1 MIKTMSRRSFSGG
14 AARSVFGGVML
25 PSVLPSLARAGR
37 VQPNDQITVGFIGMG
52 IRARNLMTGAG
63 WLKNENIRIVAVCD
77 VDTTR
82 REDRQ
87 NMVNEAY
94 ANTDCEAYLE
104 YHELL
109 ARDDIDAV
117 AICTPDHWHA
127 NIILDAC
134 KAGKDIYCEKPLTLT
149 IGEAKACIDAV
160 RKADR
165 VFQTGSQQRTEYGHR
180 FAQACELVRNGR
192 IGKVLNVNVG
202 VGDPAKWCDLE
213 GEELESGLD
222 WERWLGPAPWRAY
235 HSELSPR
242 GVHGHYPKWRAYR
255 EYSGGYFTDMG
266 AHHYDIAQWGLGM
279 DESGPIRVELP
290 EGPLEPMR
298 GARLVYENGAVIT
311 HGGPSGT
318 TFIGTGGMIH
328 VDRGRLIST
337 PDGILKAPL
346 GEDDDHLPRHP
357 NHLSNWVD
365 CMRTRERPICDVEVG
380 ARTITCCHLV
390 NLAYWNKRDLAWDP
404 VRWRFTDG
412 SDSLM
417 DYRRR
422 DGYELPSV

>member
-1 MIKTMSRRSFSGG
+1 MQTPISRRSFSAG
-14 AARSVFGGVML
+14 ALAAPFVVPSSV
-25 PSVLPSLARAGR
+25 LARAGR
-37 VQPNDQITVGFIGMG
+37 VQPNDQITVGFIGLG
-52 IRARNLMTGAG
+52 IRARNLMNGAG

-77 VDTTR
+77 VDSTR
-82 REDRQ
+82 RDHRQ

-94 ANTDCEAYLE
+94 GNSDCDAYLD

-127 NIILDAC
+127 NIVLDAC
-134 KAGKDIYCEKPLTLT
+134 TAGKDIYCEKPLTLT

-160 RKADR
+160 RKGDR
-165 VFQTGSQQRTEYGHR
+165 VFQTGSQQRTEYGHN
-180 FAQACELVRNGR
+180 FAKACEYVRNGR
-192 IGKVLNVNVG
+192 IGRVLNVNVG

-213 GEELESGLD
+213 GEQIESGLD

-242 GVHGHYPKWRAYR
+242 GVHGHYPRWRAYR

-290 EGPLEPMR
+290 EGSREPMR
-298 GARLVYENGAVIT
+298 GVRLVYENGAVIT

-318 TFIGTGGMIH
+318 TFIGTDGMIH
-328 VDRGRLIST
+328 VDRGRLISV
-337 PDGILKAPL
+337 PDGILKEPI
-346 GEDDDHLPRHP
+346 GDDDMHLPRHR
-357 NHLSNWVD
+357 NHLSNWID
-365 CMRTRERPICDVEVG
+365 CIRSRERPICDVEVG

-390 NLAYWNKRDLAWDP
+390 NLAYWNDRGFGWDP

-422 DGYELPSV
+422 EGFELPSV